1 MRFHILLVNDRVRL
15 VQLIHS
21 ELDEWLIAVKLVLII
36 SDGLTRGRIRRF
48 ALLRLLRDSGHGAH
62 LAQFQWLVLALC
74 ALGKIRHHEG
84 AIRGSELTRKH
95 LGSRAEYL
103 VLDGRI

>member
-1 MRFHILLVNDRVRL
+1 MRL

-21 ELDEWLIAVKLVLII
+21 ELDEWLVSVKLVLIVG
-36 SDGLTRGRIRRF
+36 DGLTRGRIRRF

-62 LAQFQWLVLALC
+62 LAQFQWLVLAIR
-74 ALGKIRHHEG
+74 AIGKLRHHEG
-84 AIRGSELTRKH
+84 AIRGSELARKH
-95 LGSRAEYL
+95 LGSCTEYL